1 MDDRYEAMNNV
12 MRKIGFNIYMFMQD
26 AGLEPEDFATKLNYS
41 FMDVCRIIDGRVF
54 LSPVELERIAKVLGT
69 TKAELVCHEAEKYIH
84 SESLYAKKFTNP
96 HNLNMVL
103 DLMDEYVD
111 LVEELNENNDLDDY
125 VEDDK

>member
-1 MDDRYEAMNNV
+1 MDDRYKVLNNV

-41 FMDVCRIIDGRVF
+41 YGDVSRIINGRVF
-54 LSPVELERIAKVLGT
+54 LPPVELERIAKVLGT
-69 TKAELVCHEAEKYIH
+69 TKAELVCHEAEEH
-84 SESLYAKKFTNP
+84 VPSESLYTKKFTNP
-96 HNLNMVL
+96 DNLNMVL
-103 DLMDEYVD
+103 DLMDEYVE